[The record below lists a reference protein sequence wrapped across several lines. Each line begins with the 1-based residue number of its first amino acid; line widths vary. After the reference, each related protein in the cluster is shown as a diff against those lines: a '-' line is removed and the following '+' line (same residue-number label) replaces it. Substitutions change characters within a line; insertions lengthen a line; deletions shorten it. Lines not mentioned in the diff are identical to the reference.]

1 MWDQSEWKWA
11 KVASTTRKLRW
22 MENRGLKF
30 FFVVYGIQ
38 KKSIVD
44 KKFSQ
49 TIVVDGTRLVKIK
62 SMMSLITIKVNGG
75 AL

>member
-1 MWDQSEWKWA
+1 
-11 KVASTTRKLRW
+11 

-44 KKFSQ
+44 KKISQ